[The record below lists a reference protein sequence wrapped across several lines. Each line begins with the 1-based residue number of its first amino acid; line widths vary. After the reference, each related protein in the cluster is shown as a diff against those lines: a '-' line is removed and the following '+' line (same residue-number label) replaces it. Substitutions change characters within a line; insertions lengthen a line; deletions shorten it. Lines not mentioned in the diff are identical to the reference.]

1 MFVNCF
7 LKKKKTFFIHGAIF
21 LIRLAFT
28 DAVWYTETDMRL
40 FDLQPYAGK
49 RVCVAISG
57 GRDSVA
63 LLHYFKCHAKER
75 GIELLAL
82 TCEHGLRGE
91 ASRADLAFVEQLCC
105 SWGIRLYIFRTD
117 VARLAAERGE
127 GTEEAGRKWRYACF
141 DEILAKGAADV
152 VVTAHHRGDYA
163 ETVLFRLARGT
174 SLAGL
179 NAFPK
184 RKGIARPF
192 LKVTRAEIDAY
203 IEENALPFVEDE
215 SNADER
221 YTRNRLR
228 HSVLPVLE
236 EAVPG
241 AAEHLV
247 AFAER
252 AAADEDYLASLARQ
266 YVTVSEGEAHVPVNL
281 PMPLFL
287 RAGLYAMKACGV
299 TEDYTSVN
307 LREIS
312 ALQHMQSGRRIALP
326 KGLCAVREQG
336 EIVFCFPADVSEKT
350 LPFAPGDYASA
361 GIALVAGEG
370 SRRNALAVDLD
381 AFPPDCVVRTRREG
395 DVFTPF
401 GGSLK
406 PLKKFLTGRKIPAR
420 LGHCLPVVARG
431 NVVYAVCGA
440 EISDAVKITE
450 KTVRRGYLFTPLRT
464 PDMLYKG
471 DKNMHP
477 DCERILISEE
487 ELAAKVKEAGRWLTE
502 KFRGKNPVAVCNLK
516 GSSVFFS
523 DLVRAT
529 EVDLEMDFMA
539 VSSYGAETIS
549 AGRPKITRHLFS
561 SVEGKDVI
569 LVEDIVD
576 TGRTLITLRNF
587 FKERGAKSVTV
598 VALLDKPSRRVV
610 ESRADYTCFEVGDY
624 FIVGYGLDY
633 AERYRNLP
641 YIAVLKES
649 VYEK

>member
-1 MFVNCF
+1 
-7 LKKKKTFFIHGAIF
+7 
-21 LIRLAFT
+21 
-28 DAVWYTETDMRL
+28 MRL

-63 LLHYFKCHAKER
+63 LLHFFKCHAKEF
-75 GIELLAL
+75 GITLLAL

-91 ASRADLAFVEQLCC
+91 ASRADLAFVEQLCH
-105 SWGIRLYIFRTD
+105 SWGIELRVFRAD
-117 VARLAAERGE
+117 VARFAAQWGE
-127 GTEEAGRKWRYACF
+127 GIEEAGRRWRYSCF
-141 DEILAKGAADV
+141 DEILSKDCADV

-192 LKVTRAEIDAY
+192 LKVTRAQIDAY
-203 IEENALPFVEDE
+203 IAENALAFVEDE

-228 HSVLPVLE
+228 HSIMPVLE

-241 AAEHLV
+241 AEEHLV

-252 AAADEDYLASLARQ
+252 AAADEEYLSSLAQQ
-266 YVTVSEGEAHVPVNL
+266 YVTFSEGEARVPVNL
-281 PMPLFL
+281 PMPLFF
-287 RAGLYAMKACGV
+287 RAILHAMKLCGV
-299 TEDYTSVN
+299 TQDYTSVN
-307 LREIS
+307 LKDTAS
-312 ALQHMQSGRRIALP
+312 LQNLQSGSKIALP
-326 KGLCAVREQG
+326 KGLCAVREQD
-336 EIVFCFPADVSEKT
+336 EIVFCFPSDAPEKVLTFGLGDFTSEE
-350 LPFAPGDYASA
+350 
-361 GIALVAGEG
+361 IALVAGEG
-370 SRRNALAVDLD
+370 KRRGALAVDLD

-395 DVFTPF
+395 DMFTPF
-401 GGSLK
+401 NGGKK
-406 PLKKFLTGRKIPAR
+406 PLKKFLTDRKIPAR
-420 LGHCLPVVARG
+420 LGHCLPVIACG
-431 NVVYAVCGA
+431 NIVYAVCGA

-523 DLVRAT
+523 DLLRAT

-539 VSSYGAETIS
+539 VGSYGSETIS
-549 AGRPKITRHLFS
+549 AGRPKITRDLFS

-576 TGRTLITLRNF
+576 TGRTLITLREF

-610 ESRADYTCFEVGDY
+610 DSKADYTCFEVGDY